1 MLHMKI
7 FYRIINIQLE
17 NLSTAAGWES
27 HLKDFPV
34 EKALMDT
41 NLKRIMADTLSQG
54 PIGL

>member
-27 HLKDFPV
+27 NFPV